1 MYYFLN
7 FLITGHTNS
16 GFSGTFSGNGSSDNL
31 SDDHSNT
38 PESSMQGGAVFPNR
52 RKKSM
57 AQVFIDKA
65 MPNRKK
71 KRYMPINKL
80 DVKYTFISNHF
91 NASFLT

>member
-1 MYYFLN
+1 M
-7 FLITGHTNS
+7 H
-16 GFSGTFSGNGSSDNL
+16 
-31 SDDHSNT
+31 
-38 PESSMQGGAVFPNR
+38 GGAVFPNR

-80 DVKYTFISNHF
+80 DIKYSLWKNYF
-91 NASFLT
+91 

>member
-1 MYYFLN
+1 MCVCGCSFYRKVN
-7 FLITGHTNS
+7 FIFFQGLDIFPVTGHTNS

-38 PESSMQGGAVFPNR
+38 PENSMHGGGVFPNR

-71 KRYMPINKL
+71 KR
-80 DVKYTFISNHF
+80 
-91 NASFLT
+91 